1 MTDDRRHA
9 PNAAPNVAPNAA
21 ASPDRSA
28 RTARPRAWRT
38 LARGLADLLLPRAC
52 AVCHEMLSPSV
63 NGVVCGTCWSRME
76 PFPEPS
82 CGRCGY
88 SRQPLP
94 GVRLTDHDAGAGD
107 GFADCRWCLKLPST
121 VRAVRSAARLDA
133 GTASALVHALKYSG
147 WTAVADGMGARMARL
162 SFPRDVESERVA
174 LIPIPLGA
182 ARLRERGFNQSL
194 LLAQAVARRWDIPVW
209 DDVLGRQRETDTQTR
224 LTPSERASNV
234 SGAFGTTRGANV
246 RLRGAHLVLVDDVIT
261 TAATLNAAAA
271 ALSAGGARI
280 LSYLTFGRAPDSGER
295 SSHVSDP
302 D

>member
-1 MTDDRRHA
+1 MTDPGKSGLPGTPDP
-9 PNAAPNVAPNAA
+9 PN
-21 ASPDRSA
+21 A

-52 AVCHEMLSPSV
+52 AVCHEMLSASTI
-63 NGVVCGTCWSRME
+63 GVVCGTCWSRLE
-76 PFPEPS
+76 RFPEPS
-82 CGRCGY
+82 CGRCGHP
-88 SRQPLP
+88 RQPLP
-94 GVRLTDHDAGAGD
+94 GVRLADHESAQRD
-107 GFADCRWCLKLPST
+107 GFADCRWCLKLPAT
-121 VRAVRSAARLDA
+121 VRSVRSAARLDV
-133 GTASALVHALKYSG
+133 GTGSAVVHALKYSG

-162 SFPRDVESERVA
+162 SFPPDVESERVA

-194 LLAQAVARRWDIPVW
+194 LLAHAVAQRWGIPLW
-209 DDVLGRQRETDTQTR
+209 EDVLQRRRETETQTR

-234 SGAFGTTRGANV
+234 SGAFGTVRGADV

-280 LSYLTFGRAPDSGER
+280 LSYLTFGRAPDSGDR

>member
-1 MTDDRRHA
+1 
-9 PNAAPNVAPNAA
+9 
-21 ASPDRSA
+21 
-28 RTARPRAWRT
+28 
-38 LARGLADLLLPRAC
+38 
-52 AVCHEMLSPSV
+52 MLSEST

-88 SRQPLP
+88 PRQPLP
-94 GVRLTDHDAGAGD
+94 GVRLTDHEAASGD
-107 GFADCRWCLKLPST
+107 GFADCRWCLKLPAT
-121 VRAVRSAARLDA
+121 VRAVRSVARLDV
-133 GTASALVHALKYSG
+133 GTGSALVHALKYSG

-162 SFPRDVESERVA
+162 NFPRDVVSERVA

-182 ARLRERGFNQSL
+182 ARLRERGFNQSS
-194 LLAQAVARRWDIPVW
+194 LLAQAVGQRWGIPVW
-209 DDVLGRQRETDTQTR
+209 DDLLRRQRETDTQTR

-234 SGAFGTTRGANV
+234 SGAFGTTGGADV